1 MLSRREKESFNRM
14 KKEYE
19 EIIFKDYI
27 IIGSLV
33 QNELDTIKKQL
44 QTLIN
49 QHNVFTIDFNR

>member
-1 MLSRREKESFNRM
+1 M